1 MSAIE
6 SLREVK
12 GGGLIESMRKAR
24 EIPQVVLQQYSNI
37 RSKSEDKLIC
47 VFEGNDDLPYYGTVF
62 KLVAG
67 DHAFAPIL
75 SKGKEQL
82 LAFRQILSKREQAD
96 NNIAYFI
103 DKDFDGFK
111 GYPEGDDVYCTDGY
125 SIENQMVG
133 PEVLCELLRSEYKCE
148 ASNDGE
154 CVDAIVQ
161 HYEAMLTEFV
171 DVMRPVNKVIYYARK
186 NKVYLSSIENR
197 IRKYLKV
204 EGDTVISAGN
214 DIFELVGW
222 PPTVDFSNVDFEDP
236 SFLELDPK
244 ASWRGKF
251 LYGFFVEMLTLY
263 KTDRTSDQPTH
274 FTNKVGMKFDPRG
287 ESVRLF
293 AVCAP
298 VPDSLKHFIL
308 SLKTKAANS

>member
-1 MSAIE
+1 MSAVE

-12 GGGLIESMRKAR
+12 GGGLIESMRQAR

-37 RSKSEDKLIC
+37 RSKDGDRLIC
-47 VFEGNDDLPYYGTVF
+47 VFEGNDDLPYYGTIF
-62 KLVAG
+62 KLVAS
-67 DHAFAPIL
+67 DHVFAPIL

-82 LAFRQILSKREQAD
+82 LAFRQILSKREQPD
-96 NNIAYFI
+96 KNIAYFI

-111 GYPEGDDVYCTDGY
+111 GYPEGDDIYCTDGY

-148 ASNDGE
+148 ASNDAG

-161 HYEAMLTEFV
+161 HYEVRLAEFIE
-171 DVMRPVNKVIYYARK
+171 VMRPVNKVIYYARK
-186 NKVYLSSIENR
+186 NKVPLSGIENR

-204 EGDTVISAGN
+204 EGDAVIPTGN

-222 PPTVDFSNVDFEDP
+222 PPTVDFSSVDFEDA
-236 SFLELDPK
+236 SFFELDP
-244 ASWRGKF
+244 AVSWRGKF
-251 LYGFFVEMLTLY
+251 LYGFFVEMLTFY
-263 KTDRTSDQPTH
+263 KTDRTSDQPTY
-274 FTNKVGMKFDPRG
+274 FDNKVSVKFDPRG

-298 VPDSLKHFIL
+298 VPNSLKHFIQN
-308 SLKTKAANS
+308 LKAKSANS

>member
-148 ASNDGE
+148 ASNDGD

-161 HYEAMLTEFV
+161 HYECDA
-171 DVMRPVNKVIYYARK
+171 D
-186 NKVYLSSIENR
+186 
-197 IRKYLKV
+197 
-204 EGDTVISAGN
+204 
-214 DIFELVGW
+214 
-222 PPTVDFSNVDFEDP
+222 
-236 SFLELDPK
+236 
-244 ASWRGKF
+244 
-251 LYGFFVEMLTLY
+251 
-263 KTDRTSDQPTH
+263 
-274 FTNKVGMKFDPRG
+274 
-287 ESVRLF
+287 
-293 AVCAP
+293 
-298 VPDSLKHFIL
+298 
-308 SLKTKAANS
+308 